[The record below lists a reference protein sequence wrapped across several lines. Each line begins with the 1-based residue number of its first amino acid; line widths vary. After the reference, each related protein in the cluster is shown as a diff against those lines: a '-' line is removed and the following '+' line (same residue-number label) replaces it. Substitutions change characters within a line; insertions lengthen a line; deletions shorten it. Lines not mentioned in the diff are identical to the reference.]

1 MPDACLLS
9 LSLVSLE
16 GGGKAKEKHG
26 KSSGRAHANCDT
38 GSAGAAA
45 EGATGKGSQ
54 AEATMWPKI
63 QKGRAD
69 KRLMTLGG
77 LKKGYKERKEEE
89 KRGRREVERG
99 KGERLTEAAVKKWQ
113 SKTNLNGNESQ
124 VRARRAALPKDI
136 WQQQQQHQRRTTNR
150 WPFFAAAAGFSK
162 GSSACACQGSGLKG
176 LRVKRASHIMKRNDL
191 FSAPL
196 RALPLLLILIISCGS
211 AFYISHDLGPVGR
224 LCCLCCLRL
233 LP

>member
-1 MPDACLLS
+1 MGSSRRSPDACLLS

-69 KRLMTLGG
+69 KRLTTLGDSKRDTKRE
-77 LKKGYKERKEEE
+77 KK
-89 KRGRREVERG
+89 KRRG
-99 KGERLTEAAVKKWQ
+99 KE
-113 SKTNLNGNESQ
+113 
-124 VRARRAALPKDI
+124 
-136 WQQQQQHQRRTTNR
+136 
-150 WPFFAAAAGFSK
+150 
-162 GSSACACQGSGLKG
+162 
-176 LRVKRASHIMKRNDL
+176 
-191 FSAPL
+191 
-196 RALPLLLILIISCGS
+196 
-211 AFYISHDLGPVGR
+211 
-224 LCCLCCLRL
+224 
-233 LP
+233 